1 MVFMRL
7 VFRGDA
13 SPQIGSGHMMRLS
26 SIAEESISRGI
37 ESWMVG
43 DIVGIPWLMDHV
55 SNLGFSKVLPAST
68 FAETVSLDNIL
79 VLDSY
84 TLATNS
90 PELLRSRWRRFVLIA
105 DEVTPHFD
113 ADLLFHPGL
122 DGSWFDGKQEN
133 FRFGPSY
140 IPLRK
145 SIRQTA
151 INNDSVLKNI
161 VIFGGGTDYFEFAHT
176 IAEAIAHFPDFD
188 SAQIYSN
195 KLHDFAALDPRF
207 QVKPF
212 GLGIDRD
219 IQKSDLVFT
228 TASTSSLEVIARGI
242 PLGVACSVENQV
254 NYYQSMSDL
263 GFACPVGERLK
274 ENKWVLNH
282 DNIERLMGDSVFR
295 KSLSNRCYGFID
307 LLGSKRI
314 IDDVISFSD

>member
-1 MVFMRL
+1 MDFMRL

-13 SPQIGSGHMMRLS
+13 SPQIGSGHIMRLS
-26 SIAEESISRGI
+26 SIAEESILRGI

-43 DIVGIPWLMDHV
+43 DIVGIPWLMDRV
-55 SNLGFSKVLPAST
+55 SNLGFSKVLPASS
-68 FAETVSLDNIL
+68 FAETVSLDNTL

-122 DGSWFDGKQEN
+122 DGSWFDGKKEN

-145 SIRQTA
+145 SIRQTE
-151 INNDSVLKNI
+151 INNNSLLKNI
-161 VIFGGGTDYFEFAHT
+161 VIFGGGTDYFEFARA
-176 IAEAIAHFPDFD
+176 IAEAVAHFPNFD
-188 SAQIYSN
+188 SAQIYSD
-195 KLHDFAALDPRF
+195 KLHDFSALDPRF

-263 GFACPVGERLK
+263 GFASPVGERLK

-282 DNIERLMGDSVFR
+282 ENIERLMGDSVFR
-295 KSLSNRCYGFID
+295 KSLSDRCKGFID

-314 IDDVISFSD
+314 IDDVINFSD